1 MWCVS
6 RSHQPDDRGTIG
18 GHAVLRVLRRGPQA
32 VHSTSQPLEEG
43 SEVHVKVDWRR
54 WFDHMQQHSG

>member
-6 RSHQPDDRGTIG
+6 RSHQPDDRGTVG

-43 SEVHVKVDWRR
+43 SEVHEKRLKCGR
-54 WFDHMQQHSG
+54 MGSSKCR

>member
-6 RSHQPDDRGTIG
+6 RSLQPDDRGTIG

-43 SEVHVKVDWRR
+43 SEVRGGRLETSV
-54 WFDHMQQHSG
+54 